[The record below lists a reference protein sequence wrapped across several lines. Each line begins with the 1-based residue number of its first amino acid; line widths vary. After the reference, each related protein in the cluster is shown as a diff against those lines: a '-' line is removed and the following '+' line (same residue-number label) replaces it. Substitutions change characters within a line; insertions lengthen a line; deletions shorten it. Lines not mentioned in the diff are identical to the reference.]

1 MRNNYVLIDWENVQ
15 PESMELLDH
24 EHVQVRVFVGAMQKD
39 ISIEKAAALQP
50 MGKRVEYI
58 RMARSGKNA
67 LDFHIAF
74 YIGQIAATDTTA
86 YFHIIAKDKG
96 FDPLIE
102 HLKSR
107 KIFCARSVNI
117 LDVPFVKAATA
128 TTPEARAAVLLEQF
142 TQYPKTRPAT
152 RKTLGGTIKNK
163 FGKLLSDDDVDAV
176 VKCLE
181 KSKRISVDGTKV
193 HHVEVA

>member
-15 PESMELLDH
+15 PDSMELLDH
-24 EHVQVRVFVGAMQKD
+24 EHVHVRVFVGAMQKD

-107 KIFCARSVNI
+107 KIFCTRSVSI
-117 LDVPFVKAATA
+117 LDVPFVKTTTA
-128 TTPEARAAVLLEQF
+128 TTPEARTAVILEQF
-142 TQYPKTRPAT
+142 ALYPKTRPAT
-152 RKTLGGTIKNK
+152 RKTLGSTIKNK

-193 HHVEVA
+193 QHIDVV

>member
-74 YIGQIAATDTTA
+74 YIGQIAAIDTTA

-102 HLKSR
+102 HLNVERFS
-107 KIFCARSVNI
+107 ARVPSVSW
-117 LDVPFVKAATA
+117 TY
-128 TTPEARAAVLLEQF
+128 R
-142 TQYPKTRPAT
+142 
-152 RKTLGGTIKNK
+152 
-163 FGKLLSDDDVDAV
+163 S
-176 VKCLE
+176 
-181 KSKRISVDGTKV
+181 
-193 HHVEVA
+193 

>member
-15 PESMELLDH
+15 PDSMELLH
-24 EHVQVRVFVGAMQKD
+24 REHVQVRVFVGAMQKD

-74 YIGQIAATDTTA
+74 YIGQIAAIDTTA

-96 FDPLIE
+96 FDPLIA

-107 KIFCARSVNI
+107 KIFCTRSVSI
-117 LDVPFVKAATA
+117 LEVPFVKAATA
-128 TTPEARAAVLLEQF
+128 TTPEARTAVILEQF
-142 TQYPKTRPAT
+142 ALYPKTRPAT
-152 RKTLGGTIKNK
+152 RKTLGSTIKNK

-193 HHVEVA
+193 HHIDLI